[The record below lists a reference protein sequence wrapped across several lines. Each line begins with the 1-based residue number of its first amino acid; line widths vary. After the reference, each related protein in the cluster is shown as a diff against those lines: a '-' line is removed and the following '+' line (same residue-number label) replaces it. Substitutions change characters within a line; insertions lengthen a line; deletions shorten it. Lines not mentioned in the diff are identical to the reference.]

1 MSRFTTLVLLT
12 ACAAVSGWPQLNR
25 GTLTGIVSDPS
36 GAVVPGVV
44 VKAIHVDTGTTAS
57 TVATDTGN
65 YTLPGLQI
73 GTYRVEY
80 VAAGFK
86 KTVRDKLELTAGST
100 LRLDVALELGSVGES
115 VEVVGQ
121 ASPDETETT

>member
-1 MSRFTTLVLLT
+1 MHGIYIVRLTDKIRPGSGVRPASGGSMSRFTTLVLLT

-25 GTLTGIVSDPS
+25 GTLTGIISDPS

-80 VAAGFK
+80 
-86 KTVRDKLELTAGST
+86 
-100 LRLDVALELGSVGES
+100 
-115 VEVVGQ
+115 
-121 ASPDETETT
+121 